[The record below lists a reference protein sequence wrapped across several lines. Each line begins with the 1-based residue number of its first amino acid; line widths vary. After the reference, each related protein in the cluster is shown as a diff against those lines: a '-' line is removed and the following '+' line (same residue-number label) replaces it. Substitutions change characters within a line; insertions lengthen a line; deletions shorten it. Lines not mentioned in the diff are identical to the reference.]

1 MGSLTVAPIGNYTI
15 TSELSAPDNYAN
27 LSNQQQLSV
36 SLTDSSLWL
45 VDISQ
50 LRANTSSTDD
60 LSTGIATQPI
70 DLSNQL
76 TVPFN
81 NISNEAAPITLTNA
95 FSSTPDQ
102 WSALTLPQ
110 DSTLQMA
117 AFSGNVQLA
126 SSDSSGGTS
135 RSTAA
140 GSTST
145 FGSSSSSFASS
156 DTGSAGV
163 GTASLGSGGATSGG
177 ATSGGATSGTVATDA
192 TGSNGGTTSPTAVP
206 FEFSQTLGLLLVFAF
221 FGTRKLFK
229 GRSNL
234 RVTAP

>member
-1 MGSLTVAPIGNYTI
+1 MGSLTVAPISNYTI

-27 LSNQQQLSV
+27 LSNQQQV
-36 SLTDSSLWL
+36 SLTLTDSSLWL

-50 LRANTSSTDD
+50 LRASTSSTDD
-60 LSTGIATQPI
+60 LSTGITTQPI

-81 NISNEAAPITLTNA
+81 NISNEAAPITLTSA
-95 FSSTPDQ
+95 FSSLPDQ

-126 SSDSSGGTS
+126 SSGSSGGAS

-145 FGSSSSSFASS
+145 FGGASSTFTSS
-156 DTGSAGV
+156 DTGTAAG
-163 GTASLGSGGATSGG
+163 GTASLGSSGTSSGG
-177 ATSGGATSGTVATDA
+177 ASNGASSGSVVADA
-192 TGSNGGTTSPTAVP
+192 TGSNGGATSPTAVP

-221 FGTRKLFK
+221 FGTRKLFR